1 MFAQNASENLLA
13 NLFVHRKANKDLKPS
28 KAVSKK
34 SKIVQDGISR
44 SVVNGSSLPQS
55 KIDKKPS
62 RLRSKSIKKTKP
74 AAKKKASAKAKTVKS
89 SKPVPAIEPSDEEI
103 RIRAYFVSER
113 RQRLALPGDAN
124 TDWLEAKRQLLS
136 EIGPR

>member
-1 MFAQNASENLLA
+1 
-13 NLFVHRKANKDLKPS
+13 VP
-28 KAVSKK
+28 KK
-34 SKIVQDGISR
+34 SKIIQDEDEGLAVNAAASGGGIENKPIAPR
-44 SVVNGSSLPQS
+44 STSTKKWTAAG
-55 KIDKKPS
+55 KKKPAS
-62 RLRSKSIKKTKP
+62 KTKD
-74 AAKKKASAKAKTVKS
+74 VRS

-113 RQRLALPGDAN
+113 RQRLNLTGDAN

>member
-1 MFAQNASENLLA
+1 MQDEDEGLAVNGAASGGKNEKKLIA
-13 NLFVHRKANKDLKPS
+13 RS
-28 KAVSKK
+28 STSSKK
-34 SKIVQDGISR
+34 S
-44 SVVNGSSLPQS
+44 
-55 KIDKKPS
+55 
-62 RLRSKSIKKTKP
+62 TA
-74 AAKKKASAKAKTVKS
+74 AAKKKPASKTKGGKS

-113 RQRLALPGDAN
+113 RQRLNLRGDAN

>member
-1 MFAQNASENLLA
+1 VPKKNKITQNENA
-13 NLFVHRKANKDLKPS
+13 GSTP
-28 KAVSKK
+28 
-34 SKIVQDGISR
+34 
-44 SVVNGSSLPQS
+44 NGT

-62 RLRSKSIKKTKP
+62 ARRSTSAKKSTAAGKKKT
-74 AAKKKASAKAKTVKS
+74 AAKTNIVKS
-89 SKPVPAIEPSDEEI
+89 SKSVPAIEPTDEEI

-113 RQRLALPGDAN
+113 RQRLALLGDAN

>member
-1 MFAQNASENLLA
+1 LNVTFSQKGNQKLLA
-13 NLFVHRKANKDLKPS
+13 NRVGRDNRFIKRTLVPKKNKT
-28 KAVSKK
+28 
-34 SKIVQDGISR
+34 VQNENTGSTP
-44 SVVNGSSLPQS
+44 NGT
-55 KIDKKPS
+55 KIDKKS
-62 RLRSKSIKKTKP
+62 AARRSTSAKKSTAAGKNKTAAKTKI
-74 AAKKKASAKAKTVKS
+74 VKS

-136 EIGPR
+136 EIRPR

>member
-1 MFAQNASENLLA
+1 MT
-13 NLFVHRKANKDLKPS
+13 
-28 KAVSKK
+28 KK
-34 SKIVQDGISR
+34 SKIVQNENEGLAVNAAASGSGIE
-44 SVVNGSSLPQS
+44 
-55 KIDKKPS
+55 KKPIAP
-62 RLRSKSIKKTKP
+62 RSTSTKKSTAAGKKKP
-74 AAKKKASAKAKTVKS
+74 AAKTKGVKS

-113 RQRLALPGDAN
+113 RQRLNLRGDAN

>member
-1 MFAQNASENLLA
+1 VAKRNKTEENEGSAS
-13 NLFVHRKANKDLKPS
+13 
-28 KAVSKK
+28 
-34 SKIVQDGISR
+34 
-44 SVVNGSSLPQS
+44 NGS
-55 KIDKKPS
+55 KIDKKS
-62 RLRSKSIKKTKP
+62 AARRSTS
-74 AAKKKASAKAKTVKS
+74 AKKSAAAGKKKPSAKAKAKS
-89 SKPVPAIEPSDEEI
+89 SKPVPTIEPSDEEI

>member
-1 MFAQNASENLLA
+1 MNAAASGSGIEK
-13 NLFVHRKANKDLKPS
+13 KAITPRS
-28 KAVSKK
+28 TSTKK
-34 SKIVQDGISR
+34 STAAGK
-44 SVVNGSSLPQS
+44 
-55 KIDKKPS
+55 KKPAS
-62 RLRSKSIKKTKP
+62 KTKG
-74 AAKKKASAKAKTVKS
+74 VRS

-113 RQRLALPGDAN
+113 RQRLSLRGDAN

>member
-1 MFAQNASENLLA
+1 VA
-13 NLFVHRKANKDLKPS
+13 
-28 KAVSKK
+28 KK
-34 SKIVQDGISR
+34 SKTIQKENTASTA
-44 SVVNGSSLPQS
+44 NGA
-55 KIDKKPS
+55 KVDKKPS
-62 RLRSKSIKKTKP
+62 ARRSTSARKSAGADKKKT
-74 AAKKKASAKAKTVKS
+74 AAKTKTVQS
-89 SKPVPAIEPSDEEI
+89 SKQVPTVELSDEEI